1 MRGKTWV
8 RQTPFSHTA
17 RAVTIGGGG
26 GLKCDSTHSALASLL
41 WPCIQLISFIAS
53 RSQRGNLESFNTLKH
68 LKTLKHM
75 KSCQVV
81 YENWSLN
88 SLMSVEPMDVEHLSH
103 LKANFAHTVALSKFQ
118 LLRSASHFGSRVRS
132 SLLLSSFPWYFFLSF
147 TLC

>member
-1 MRGKTWV
+1 VALIKHKFKFSSTKRERKDLSPPDAIFTYSQGRHYRGGG
-8 RQTPFSHTA
+8 RGGGG
-17 RAVTIGGGG
+17 GGGG

-81 YENWSLN
+81 YEN
-88 SLMSVEPMDVEHLSH
+88 
-103 LKANFAHTVALSKFQ
+103 
-118 LLRSASHFGSRVRS
+118 
-132 SLLLSSFPWYFFLSF
+132 
-147 TLC
+147 